1 MKLFC
6 DDIELVERVQKSDVE
21 TFDMLYCRYSP
32 GLYKFGLKYLRSSA
46 DAEEL
51 VQSVFVTIW
60 EHRRRLKKDL
70 SFKSYLFTIA
80 YNDICKL
87 FRRNKYFRKFVA
99 DSCRENPLQSHRIDE
114 AIGLRSVIERIKQII
129 SLLPERQKT
138 VFLKSRNEGK
148 TSKEIATELHITTG
162 TVDNYISGAL
172 KLIRHQLAEE
182 EIIIA
187 LILIFNIIS

>member
-1 MKLFC
+1 
-6 DDIELVERVQKSDVE
+6 
-21 TFDMLYCRYSP
+21 MLYCRYSP